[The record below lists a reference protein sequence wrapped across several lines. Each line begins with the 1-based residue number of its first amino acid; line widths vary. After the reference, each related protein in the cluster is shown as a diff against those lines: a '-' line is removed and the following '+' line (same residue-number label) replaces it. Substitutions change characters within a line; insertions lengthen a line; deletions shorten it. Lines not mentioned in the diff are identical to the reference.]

1 MAARAVS
8 RGSGAGRMR
17 IVVLM
22 LAFLVITGGVILRR
36 TFGIAAAGEL
46 RDLESKR
53 AATIDEKLRLEG
65 EIRAASSRARLL
77 PLAERLNLRVPADS
91 QVISISRTVP

>member
-8 RGSGAGRMR
+8 RGSGGRMR
-17 IVVLM
+17 LVVLM

-36 TFGIAAAGEL
+36 TFGIAAASEL

-53 AATIDEKLRLEG
+53 AATINEKLRLEG

-77 PLAERLNLRVPADS
+77 PVAEGLGLRVPADS
-91 QVISISRTVP
+91 QVVSISRSAP

>member
-1 MAARAVS
+1 
-8 RGSGAGRMR
+8 MR
-17 IVVLM
+17 LVVLM

-36 TFGIAAAGEL
+36 TFGIAAASEL

-53 AATIDEKLRLEG
+53 AATINEKLRLEG

-77 PLAERLNLRVPADS
+77 PVAEGLGLRVPADS
-91 QVISISRTVP
+91 QVVSISRSAP

>member
-1 MAARAVS
+1 MAARAVGW
-8 RGSGAGRMR
+8 GSGGRMR
-17 IVVLM
+17 LVVLM

-36 TFGIAAAGEL
+36 TFGIAAASEL

-53 AATIDEKLRLEG
+53 AATINEKLRLEG

-77 PLAERLNLRVPADS
+77 PLAERLDLRVPADS
-91 QVISISRTVP
+91 QVVSISRSAP